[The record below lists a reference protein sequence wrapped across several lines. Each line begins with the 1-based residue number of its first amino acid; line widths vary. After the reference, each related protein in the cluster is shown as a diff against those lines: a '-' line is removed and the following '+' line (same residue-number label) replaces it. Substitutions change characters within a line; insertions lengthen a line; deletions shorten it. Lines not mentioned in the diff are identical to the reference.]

1 MYIKHDYSYITASS
15 EKLAQHDFGK
25 QTVFSLTL
33 GRYFTEVER
42 QENSRIANS
51 CTREEWSARCDAL
64 SKSLDKPLTEIMKA
78 LCEKYDI
85 HQTSPET
92 DTIKHYRSD
101 WDLFFWSNRGWNGQ
115 DHMDTVQLTFND
127 ERPIEYRAKV
137 LETLLPM
144 FEKMEYKNIGC
155 RIQYCII
162 LDDKKIFETAST
174 VYNEA
179 LSGKFLRYNGLE
191 GKIKIVGKDRVSGE
205 NCYGFFRKGAKTKY
219 YPISSA
225 EIVLMGLED

>member
-15 EKLAQHDFGK
+15 EKLAQHGFGK

-33 GRYFTEVER
+33 GRYFSEAER

-92 DTIKHYRSD
+92 DTLKHYRSE

-144 FEKMEYKNIGC
+144 LEEMEYKNIGC

-179 LSGKFLRYNGLE
+179 LVGKFLRYNGLE

>member
-15 EKLAQHDFGK
+15 EKLAQHGFGK

-33 GRYFTEVER
+33 GRYFSEAER

-51 CTREEWSARCDAL
+51 CTSEEWSARCDAL

-78 LCEKYDI
+78 LCKKYDI

-144 FEKMEYKNIGC
+144 LEEMEYKNIGC
-155 RIQYCII
+155 RIQYCVI

-179 LSGKFLRYNGLE
+179 LAGKFLRYNGLE
-191 GKIKIVGKDRVSGE
+191 GKIKIVGKDRVNGE